1 MKIIHALLLSLAL
14 LATAAQADTT
24 LFGLTL
30 GKSTLEE
37 VQQRYTLKWKKS
49 QSSLPDTWSYYRVS
63 GEQFAP
69 KADLRHAVLYF
80 DDQQVLGTVRFR
92 FPISLTTYKALK
104 QQISEQYP
112 RAMTPYFKADQYL
125 LERAD
130 FESDTTHV
138 TIEHSDYFTDLT
150 YTDLNYRATA
160 QKIIAEN
167 KANKANKD
175 ATP

>member
-1 MKIIHALLLSLAL
+1 MKIIHALLLSLLL

-37 VQQRYTLKWKKS
+37 VQQRYALKWKKTS
-49 QSSLPDTWSYYRVS
+49 KSLPGYSDYKIS
-63 GEQFAP
+63 GDQFEP
-69 KADLRHAVLYF
+69 ELNLRHAVIYF
-80 DDQQVLGTVRFR
+80 DDKQILGIITFK
-92 FPISLTTYKALK
+92 FPISLTTYKSLK
-104 QQISEQYP
+104 QQISAQYP

-125 LERAD
+125 LDRAD

-138 TIEHSDYFTDLT
+138 KIEHSDYFTDLT
-150 YTDLNYRATA
+150 YTDLNYPVRA

-167 KANKANKD
+167 KANKD

>member
-14 LATAAQADTT
+14 LTTVAQADTT

-37 VQQRYTLKWKKS
+37 VQQRYTLKWKKTS
-49 QSSLPDTWSYYRVS
+49 NSLPGYSYYKIS
-63 GEQFAP
+63 GDQFEQ
-69 KADLRHAVLYF
+69 KTKLRHAVFYF
-80 DDQQVLGTVRFR
+80 DNKKVLGIITFK
-92 FPISLTTYKALK
+92 FPISLTTYKTLV
-104 QQISEQYP
+104 QQISTQYP

-130 FESDTTHV
+130 FENDTTHV
-138 TIEHSDYFTDLT
+138 KIEHSDYFTDLT
-150 YTDLNYRATA
+150 YTDLNYRAA
-160 QKIIAEN
+160 AKKIIADN